1 MDAALQNWLLDGD
14 VAIQYQV
21 WRDLLHKDRP
31 DLQAR
36 ILKEGWGKKFLSCR
50 KPEGYWGGGFYQ
62 VKWISSHYSILD
74 IRNLC
79 PLQNHP
85 LLRESIYKILA
96 EEKSEDGGVNPGKTI
111 SQSDV
116 CINGMVLNY
125 ASYFQIDQ
133 APLASVVD
141 FLLKERMP
149 DGGFNCRSN
158 RSGATHSSLHTTI
171 SVLEGLEEY
180 FKNGYAY
187 RKTELEA
194 AKVSALDFILLHQL
208 YISDRTGEIIKK
220 DFLRFPY
227 PYRWKY
233 DILRALD
240 FFQYAK
246 VAYDPRMEKALHF
259 LFSKRTK
266 NGKWK
271 LNAAYPGKVH
281 FNMEKAGEESRW
293 NTLRAL
299 RVLEY
304 YQAHL

>member
-74 IRNLC
+74 MRNLC
-79 PLQNHP
+79 PVQNHP

-96 EEKSEDGGVNPGKTI
+96 EEKAEDGGVNPGKTI

-171 SVLEGLEEY
+171 SVLEGIEEY

-187 RKTELEA
+187 RKKELEA
-194 AKVSALDFILLHQL
+194 ARASALEFILLHQL

-246 VAYDPRMEKALHF
+246 VAYDPRMEKALHY